1 MFFRIATAASEP
13 SNGAMSVTENDS
25 SPAWR
30 GGSRP
35 NPSRQNPAG
44 RALFDTF
51 VAVLMVIATGLLIW
65 MAIRNLTAP
74 AASVREARAEAA
86 LPSEL
91 LSLAG
96 AAMMG
101 AETAPVVLIIYSD
114 FQCPFCGQ
122 FARDV
127 LPQIADAYVATG
139 RLRLAF
145 RHLPLE
151 NIHPLAVGAAAA
163 AECAG
168 QQGQFWPMHDLLFK
182 VPSRLSAEQYRS
194 NAADL
199 RLVSE
204 AFDACLAGTEATAKV
219 RADSLASQSLGLGS
233 TPTLHIGLITPGGT
247 VKVVEQFSGV
257 APVAALRKRID
268 TVLVTATPSP
278 R

>member
-1 MFFRIATAASEP
+1 MFFLVATARRAP
-13 SNGAMSVTENDS
+13 SNDAMSVTENDS
-25 SPAWR
+25 APSWR
-30 GGSRP
+30 GGSKP
-35 NPSRQNPAG
+35 NRWRQEG
-44 RALFDTF
+44 RAFFDMSI
-51 VAVLMVIATGLLIW
+51 AILMVIATVLLIW
-65 MAIRNLTAP
+65 MAIRNLTTP
-74 AASVREARAEAA
+74 ATSVREVRAEAA

-101 AETAPVVLIIYSD
+101 AEDAPVVLIIYSD

-127 LPQIADAYVATG
+127 LPEITDAYVATG
-139 RLRLAF
+139 RLRLVF

-151 NIHPLAVGAAAA
+151 SIHPMAVGAAAA

-168 QQGQFWPMHDLLFK
+168 RQGQFWPMHDLLFK
-182 VPSRLSAEQYRS
+182 VPSRLSPEQYRS

-199 RLVSE
+199 RLLSE
-204 AFDACLAGTEATAKV
+204 AFDTCLAGTEATAKV
-219 RADSLASQSLGLGS
+219 RADSLASQSLGLSS

-257 APVAALRKRID
+257 PQVGALRKRLD
-268 TVLVTATPSP
+268 TVLAAATPSP